1 MAKERLWGTC
11 FLIAA
16 LCLISGCFGTGQ
28 VDISQPQCCLTQPA
42 HTPAPTLTP
51 TPIIATPPTP
61 IPTPGYTP
69 TLRPYLID
77 RSQEIW
83 HASDASSYIIP
94 NNEWVQYY
102 AKNDLP
108 VGIIYRTDESMYPS
122 NPDKDVWQNADYT
135 LYKMEGDCEDI
146 AIADVSIDIALG
158 KKAVVV
164 GGYLTLDNGDRIKD
178 FWEEVYSGGVKSIK
192 AASMDMRSQRE
203 LRIEPLY
210 MFNDEIQWQS
220 YDENWY
226 KI

>member
-1 MAKERLWGTC
+1 
-11 FLIAA
+11 
-16 LCLISGCFGTGQ
+16 
-28 VDISQPQCCLTQPA
+28 
-42 HTPAPTLTP
+42 
-51 TPIIATPPTP
+51 
-61 IPTPGYTP
+61 
-69 TLRPYLID
+69 
-77 RSQEIW
+77 
-83 HASDASSYIIP
+83 
-94 NNEWVQYY
+94 
-102 AKNDLP
+102 
-108 VGIIYRTDESMYPS
+108 MYPS
-122 NPDKDVWQNADYT
+122 NPDKDIWQNADYT
-135 LYKMEGDCEDI
+135 LYKMEGDCEDT

-210 MFNDEIQWQS
+210 MFNDKIQWTS